1 MQIVIHLLKQVP
13 SLNLN
18 PEVDFWL
25 HGRHLKKSI
34 CYHNPTMDRLVMTK
48 FGRPKQNYMPRS
60 KHRLKAKSEVTFQYV
75 GGPFTETGSSIIS
88 AVQW

>member
-25 HGRHLKKSI
+25 HAAIFKNRYDVITLLWSAWF
-34 CYHNPTMDRLVMTK
+34 TTK
-48 FGRPKQNYMPRS
+48 FGRLKQNQMPWT
-60 KHRLKAKSEVTFQYV
+60 KHRSESKSEVRFQ
-75 GGPFTETGSSIIS
+75 
-88 AVQW
+88 